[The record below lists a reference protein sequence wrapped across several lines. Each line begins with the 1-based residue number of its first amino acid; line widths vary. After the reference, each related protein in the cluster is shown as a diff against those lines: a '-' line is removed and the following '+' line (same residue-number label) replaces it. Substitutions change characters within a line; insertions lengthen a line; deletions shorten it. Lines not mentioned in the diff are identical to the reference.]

1 MWHAQMV
8 VRTLFPILPTF
19 RAFSSHFHFV
29 SFVFF
34 HSAYSFFFFCT
45 LAFFLPRAL
54 SFNSHTGMS
63 SFTSLSFSLFVF
75 YFCLEA
81 LFSMPPFT
89 MLRLNLRVP
98 FFRSILLA
106 SKRFVLSLFF
116 LLFFTSFK
124 FISHSLS
131 PSSPLTRQVS
141 SFIFSFIPL
150 YLAALKRFLLLHFPL
165 FSRFSSGVACLLSI
179 YL

>member
-1 MWHAQMV
+1 MA
-8 VRTLFPILPTF
+8 RTNGCQNTFSHPPNFSGFFFPLSFCLFRLFPF
-19 RAFSSHFHFV
+19 RLF
-29 SFVFF
+29 
-34 HSAYSFFFFCT
+34 FFFFCT